1 MRISVFTLPI
11 LIIMMWLEGALPLF
25 VMLFSATMH
34 EIGHITAVYMLGY
47 RIRRIDIL
55 PMGAVIV
62 VPEGIPDIS
71 EFKIA
76 LCGPLASLF
85 CAFVCAVWFIKV
97 GSVISLF
104 ALLVNF
110 VFGIINLLPIH
121 KLDGGKALFCYL
133 SHKQKKSAE
142 RICSAVSVCA
152 KMMFVTL
159 CGLSV
164 ILSGFNLGVILLSV
178 ALILQIV

>member
-1 MRISVFTLPI
+1 MPI
-11 LIIMMWLEGALPLF
+11 LIVMMWLEGVLPF
-25 VMLFSATMH
+25 FIMLFSATMH

-62 VPEGIPDIS
+62 VPEGIPDIH

-85 CAFVCAVWFIKV
+85 CAFVCAVWFIKA

-104 ALLVNF
+104 ALLVNC
-110 VFGIINLLPIH
+110 VFGIINLLPVH
-121 KLDGGKALFCYL
+121 KLDGGKALYCYL
-133 SHKQKKSAE
+133 SHKQKNSAE
-142 RICSAVSVCA
+142 RICSAVSVCS
-152 KMMFVTL
+152 KMIFVTF
-159 CGLSV
+159 CSVSVVLSE
-164 ILSGFNLGVILLSV
+164 FNLGVVLLSA
-178 ALILQIV
+178 ALILQII